1 MGKPNSCQG
10 LPTPISFKQSS
21 IKKKKKKNQCSSLDF
36 QNITSKSSLYFS
48 LLLFHSWRKYHQSFT
63 FLLLSSLA
71 TPIFIQCTDLWPHY
85 KQVFSE
91 INPDMY
97 FGHKLDFN
105 EIIQINARPLT
116 KTITVTPGQNHF
128 LPSYTC
134 ELQSVNT
141 SFFFSVLHGR
151 KIRNILITAGTTF
164 FSDRKNPI
172 HIVFLTLRNL
182 IMKNVWILKH
192 TFIYK
197 ESCYSC
203 WTVFYKSELLSPDKW
218 VFRSHSVEQRCHPVV
233 I

>member
-141 SFFFSVLHGR
+141 SFFFFS
-151 KIRNILITAGTTF
+151 ITWKKNKKYINHSWDYIF
-164 FSDRKNPI
+164 F
-172 HIVFLTLRNL
+172 
-182 IMKNVWILKH
+182 W
-192 TFIYK
+192 
-197 ESCYSC
+197 
-203 WTVFYKSELLSPDKW
+203 
-218 VFRSHSVEQRCHPVV
+218 
-233 I
+233 